1 MEAVMTDNPDSSHDP
16 DAVMWRVEHFAD
28 RLARAVF
35 GLASAV
41 GAAAQRCYRR
51 EALVQELGRMPDSDL
66 ADLGI
71 ARWQI
76 PALSH
81 SQEAPLLLQRMLA
94 RLGISEA
101 GLAGKA
107 ELRRRL
113 ERECA
118 VCVSRRQCRRWLRR
132 GLPADGYKAFCP
144 NMDDLQSLLPSA

>member
-1 MEAVMTDNPDSSHDP
+1 
-16 DAVMWRVEHFAD
+16 MWWTQHLAD
-28 RLARAVF
+28 RLVRGVF
-35 GLASAV
+35 AL

-51 EALVQELGRMPDSDL
+51 EALMRELERMPDSDL

-76 PALSH
+76 VALSR
-81 SQEAPLLLQRMLA
+81 SQDAPWLLQRMLA

-101 GLAGKA
+101 ALAGKPD
-107 ELRRRL
+107 LRRRL

-118 VCVSRRQCRRWLRR
+118 VCVARSQCRRWLRR

-144 NMDDLQSLLPSA
+144 NQDDLQSLSPKA